1 MRLKEVFLRMMV
13 FFLCVTAPNGATA
26 AGYLM
31 DEEADLLLAK
41 MGSSKEAVLR
51 AFLATY
57 DVPEATAAVITEH
70 CLNPH
75 DAKARAWAKGH
86 SGESSKLRFE
96 GIAAAYV
103 EGQNQDPPSAS
114 RKVYRARGDYE
125 LLFCQ
130 PTLSRFCA
138 ELDLIL
144 DATYPIVHFEQPQ
157 QGLIECGL
165 RGTLTKE
172 ETLLLQ
178 GVAYD
183 ALAASETPSATAG
196 VPVGYYLACAYVNQT
211 GDRDFLRRLW
221 DSTNGRNKTTC
232 LLTAVLSKTP
242 LVQVAVE
249 LLETVE
255 WEDLERRS
263 ENRNISGFGRWIFL
277 KHKTVYGVGDL
288 LRKWAQHPDKE
299 LFQRRQLYC
308 IMKEPG
314 WSPNE
319 DMFNRFVLQDYY
331 MREQPIVDSAREAL
345 EAIDKRL
352 KGP

>member
-1 MRLKEVFLRMMV
+1 MPLKEKVLTV
-13 FFLCVTAPNGATA
+13 FFGSLCLIVATEAGAV
-26 AGYLM
+26 GHLD
-31 DEEADLLLAK
+31 DEDVALLLAK

-57 DVPEATAAVITEH
+57 DVPEVTAAVITEH
-70 CLNPH
+70 CLKPQ
-75 DAKARAWAKGH
+75 DVKAREWAKRQLD
-86 SGESSKLRFE
+86 ESSKLRFE

-103 EGQNQDPPSAS
+103 EGQNQDPPSDS
-114 RKVYRARGDYE
+114 RKIYRQRGDYD
-125 LLFCQ
+125 LLFCN
-130 PTLSRFCA
+130 PTISRFSA

-144 DATYPIVHFEQPQ
+144 DATYAAVHYEEPE
-157 QGLIECGL
+157 QGLIQSGL
-165 RGTLTKE
+165 RGTLTKD
-172 ETLLLQ
+172 ETILLQ
-178 GVAYD
+178 GLAYD
-183 ALAASETPSATAG
+183 ALAASETPSATPAS
-196 VPVGYYLACAYVNQT
+196 PVDYFLACAYVNQT
-211 GDRDFLRRLW
+211 GDRDFLQRLW
-221 DSTNGRNKTTC
+221 DSMNERNRWICSLILVQGK
-232 LLTAVLSKTP
+232 SP
-242 LVQVAVE
+242 LVKVALE
-249 LLETVE
+249 LLENVE
-255 WEDLERRS
+255 WEDPERRS

-352 KGP
+352 KGQ